1 MKTVKRA
8 SALVLAVMLVMSI
21 MALPASAAST
31 SMISKI
37 SCFPY
42 LYNGVANSNGVRALQ
57 KFLFTDIN
65 NAYYT
70 AVYGD
75 GLDGGFGPNVEN
87 AVRNY
92 QVRHGIYGPN
102 NRGTGEVYTQTWTA
116 IANDLDER
124 SNFMTR
130 NGISVYKVEKNGS
143 TYGFKWNNEKQP
155 GYVTWSEHYFA
166 VG

>member
-21 MALPASAAST
+21 MALPASAVST

-42 LYNGVANSNGVRALQ
+42 LYHGVVNSNGVRALQ
-57 KFLFTDIN
+57 KFLFTDTN
-65 NAYYT
+65 NAYHT

-92 QVRHGIYGPN
+92 QIRHGIYGPN
-102 NRGTGEVYTQTWTA
+102 NNGTGEVYTQTWTA
-116 IANDLDER
+116 IANDLYES
-124 SNFMTR
+124 SNIMTR
-130 NGISVYKVEKNGS
+130 GGISVYKVEKNGS
-143 TYGFKWNNEKQP
+143 TYSFTWNNVKDP
-155 GYVTWSEHYFA
+155 KVVNWPKDYFA

>member
-21 MALPASAAST
+21 MALPASAVST

-42 LYNGVANSNGVRALQ
+42 LYHGVVNSNGVRALQ
-57 KFLFTDIN
+57 KFLFTDTN
-65 NAYYT
+65 NAYHT

-92 QVRHGIYGPN
+92 QIRHGIYGPN
-102 NRGTGEVYTQTWTA
+102 NNGTGEVYTQTWTA
-116 IANDLDER
+116 IANDLYES
-124 SNFMTR
+124 SNIMTR
-130 NGISVYKVEKNGS
+130 GGISVYKVEKNGS
-143 TYGFKWNNEKQP
+143 TYEFKWNNSKK
-155 GYVTWSEHYFA
+155 GLS
-166 VG
+166 